1 MNDEKVIEEL
11 RTIKK
16 LLAFSLIKD
25 LSQVEQIQF
34 LSNSG
39 FQPKE
44 IAEILNTSANS
55 VRVTLS
61 RIRKKSQTSS
71 K

>member
-1 MNDEKVIEEL
+1 MNDEKVIKEL
-11 RTIKK
+11 ITIKK
-16 LLAFSLIKD
+16 LLALSLIKD
-25 LSQVEQIQF
+25 LSQVEQIEF
-34 LSNSG
+34 LSNAG

-44 IAEILNTSANS
+44 IAEIINTSANS

-61 RIRKKSQTSS
+61 RIRKKSKNSS

>member
-1 MNDEKVIEEL
+1 MNNDKIIEEL
-11 RTIKK
+11 RNIKK
-16 LLAFSLIKD
+16 LLALSLVKEQ
-25 LSQVEQIQF
+25 SQVEQIEF
-34 LSNSG
+34 LSNVG

-44 IAEILNTSANS
+44 IAEVLNTSANS

-61 RIRKKSQTSS
+61 RIRKKSP

>member
-1 MNDEKVIEEL
+1 MNDERVVEEL
-11 RTIKK
+11 RMIKK
-16 LLAFSLIKD
+16 LLALSLIKD
-25 LSQVEQIQF
+25 LSQVEQIEF
-34 LSNSG
+34 LSNAG

-44 IAEILNTSANS
+44 IAEIINTSANS

-61 RIRKKSQTSS
+61 RIRKKSLNSS